1 MNVNTHIEECG
12 RAIEIKVDMIHEMME
27 NATSCRRET
36 AHVIIR
42 QRGMTQESNEATCI
56 TIGYLHTQ

>member
-1 MNVNTHIEECG
+1 MNVNMHIECG

-27 NATSCRRET
+27 NATSCQRET
-36 AHVIIR
+36 AHVTIQ
-42 QRGMTQESNEATCI
+42 QRGMTQGNEDTCI

>member
-1 MNVNTHIEECG
+1 MNVNMHIECG

-36 AHVIIR
+36 AHVIIQ
-42 QRGMTQESNEATCI
+42 QRGMTQSNKST
-56 TIGYLHTQ
+56 

>member
-1 MNVNTHIEECG
+1 MNVNMHIECG
-12 RAIEIKVDMIHEMME
+12 RAIEIKVDVIHEMME
-27 NATSCRRET
+27 NATSCQRET

-42 QRGMTQESNEATCI
+42 QRGMTQSNKSTCI